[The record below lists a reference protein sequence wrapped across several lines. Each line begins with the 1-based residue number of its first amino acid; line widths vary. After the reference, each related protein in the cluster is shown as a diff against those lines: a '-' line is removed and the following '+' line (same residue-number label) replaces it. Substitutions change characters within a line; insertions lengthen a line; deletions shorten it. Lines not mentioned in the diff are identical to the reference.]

1 MEERL
6 LQNLKNRYRFVLIGE
21 MILLV
26 VVVLGI
32 IAALLSYLNVISWM
46 DIMGGVDIKV
56 QCICAALLLGMSI
69 AGTVTLV
76 PYKKDLDLIRRHEC
90 RVIEAT
96 FVRFDYRRSN
106 DEDRHLDAVPLFQDT
121 LTREIVTFS
130 IDEKEYEMLERDA
143 CYRIGYLP
151 NTKIAVVDKRFT
163 DTCE

>member
-26 VVVLGI
+26 VVVLGL

-69 AGTVTLV
+69 AGAVALV
-76 PYKKDLDLIRRHEC
+76 PYKKDLDLIRRHEYRAIEGVVLRYDFRNDGGDPPTMVEIPIIQD
-90 RVIEAT
+90 RVTGEIME
-96 FVRFDYRRSN
+96 
-106 DEDRHLDAVPLFQDT
+106 LDLGSYLIQN
-121 LTREIVTFS
+121 
-130 IDEKEYEMLERDA
+130 A

-163 DTCE
+163 DTCK

>member
-69 AGTVTLV
+69 AGAVALV
-76 PYKKDLDLIRRHEC
+76 PYKKDLDLIRRHEY
-90 RVIEAT
+90 RVIEGVVLRYD
-96 FVRFDYRRSN
+96 FRN
-106 DEDRHLDAVPLFQDT
+106 DGGDPPTTVEIPIIQDRVTGEIMELDLGSYLIQN
-121 LTREIVTFS
+121 
-130 IDEKEYEMLERDA
+130 A

-151 NTKIAVVDKRFT
+151 NTGIAVVEKRIS
-163 DTCE
+163 

>member
-32 IAALLSYLNVISWM
+32 IVALLSYLNVISWM

-69 AGTVTLV
+69 AGAVALV
-76 PYKKDLDLIRRHEC
+76 PYKKDLDLIRRHEY
-90 RVIEAT
+90 RVIEGVV
-96 FVRFDYRRSN
+96 FRYDFRN
-106 DEDRHLDAVPLFQDT
+106 DGGDPPTMVEIPIIQDRVTGEIMELDLGSYLIQN
-121 LTREIVTFS
+121 
-130 IDEKEYEMLERDA
+130 A
-143 CYRIGYLP
+143 CYLIGYLP
-151 NTKIAVVDKRFT
+151 NTRIAVVEKRIL
-163 DTCE
+163 

>member
-32 IAALLSYLNVISWM
+32 IAALLSYLNVISWT

-69 AGTVTLV
+69 AGAVALV
-76 PYKKDLDLIRRHEC
+76 PYKKDLDLIRRHEY
-90 RVIEAT
+90 RVIEGVVLRYD
-96 FVRFDYRRSN
+96 FRN
-106 DEDRHLDAVPLFQDT
+106 DGGDPPTMVEIPIIQDRVTGEIMELDLGSYLIQN
-121 LTREIVTFS
+121 
-130 IDEKEYEMLERDA
+130 A

>member
-1 MEERL
+1 MEEKL

-69 AGTVTLV
+69 AGAVALV
-76 PYKKDLDLIRRHEC
+76 PYKKDLDLIRRHEY
-90 RVIEAT
+90 RVIEGVVLRYDFRDDGADPPT
-96 FVRFDYRRSN
+96 TV
-106 DEDRHLDAVPLFQDT
+106 EIPIIQDRKTGEVIELDLGSYLIQN
-121 LTREIVTFS
+121 
-130 IDEKEYEMLERDA
+130 A
-143 CYRIGYLP
+143 CYLIGYLP

>member
-46 DIMGGVDIKV
+46 DLMGGVDIKV

-69 AGTVTLV
+69 AGAVALV
-76 PYKKDLDLIRRHEC
+76 PYKKDLDLIRRHEY
-90 RVIEAT
+90 RVIEGVVLRYD
-96 FVRFDYRRSN
+96 FRN
-106 DEDRHLDAVPLFQDT
+106 DGGDPPTMVEIPIIQDRVTGEIMELDLGSYLIQN
-121 LTREIVTFS
+121 
-130 IDEKEYEMLERDA
+130 A

>member
-32 IAALLSYLNVISWM
+32 IAALLSYLNVISLM

-69 AGTVTLV
+69 AGAVALV
-76 PYKKDLDLIRRHEC
+76 PYKKDLDLIRRHEY
-90 RVIEAT
+90 RVIEGVVLRYD
-96 FVRFDYRRSN
+96 FRN
-106 DEDRHLDAVPLFQDT
+106 DGGDPPTMVEIPIIQDRVTGEIMELDLGSY
-121 LTREIVTFS
+121 LIRN
-130 IDEKEYEMLERDA
+130 A
-143 CYRIGYLP
+143 CYLIGYLP
-151 NTKIAVVDKRFT
+151 NTGIAVVEKRI
-163 DTCE
+163 